1 MTRKLSLGID
11 LGTSNSCLSLCAVDG
26 GPAQTVPVT
35 QVLAPAVIG
44 EKPLLP
50 SVLYLP
56 APGEYADGS
65 FVLPWNDADARGS
78 IVGSFARERGATVPD
93 RVVSSAKSW
102 LCNPDVDRRAPILP
116 WQSELG
122 DAKLSPFEA
131 TRRYLAHLRHAAEAH
146 LARRADGAT
155 LADCQIVLTVPASFD
170 EVARTL
176 THEAALAVGLSEVTL
191 LEEPQAAFYAWI
203 NQSAHAPGAAPWTDE
218 VVPGDLVLVCD
229 IGGGTADFSLIAV
242 AAAPAGLSKNLELH
256 RVAVGEHIL
265 LGGDNMDLALA
276 YHLRGKLEEAGHEL
290 DAWQFQALVHA
301 TREAK
306 EKLLGN
312 DALAET
318 QVAVPSRGSSL
329 FAKTVATTL
338 AREDVMAILTEG
350 YFPITAASD
359 LPAPRK
365 SVGLQE
371 YGLDYATEPA
381 VSRHLARFLRRA
393 LENVRSDADLAAR
406 VGAAAA
412 ASPVDL
418 LRPTAVL
425 FNGGVF
431 EAPGFRAR
439 VVELLR
445 AWFGADHA
453 LKELKSAGLDIAVS
467 RGAAYYGAVRASG
480 RGIAIQA
487 GTSRS
492 YYLGLESP
500 MPAVPGY
507 VPPVKGVCVVP
518 QGTKEGTEL
527 ELPDREFGLVTGEA
541 VEFRFFA
548 SGVRAGDRVG
558 TIVANAQK
566 SLDELPGLSVT
577 LPPLAEG
584 AGQVVQVTLHPRV
597 TEVGTLELWLH
608 HKQSEKRWKLD
619 FNLRAGE

>member
-1 MTRKLSLGID
+1 
-11 LGTSNSCLSLCAVDG
+11 
-26 GPAQTVPVT
+26 
-35 QVLAPAVIG
+35 
-44 EKPLLP
+44 
-50 SVLYLP
+50 
-56 APGEYADGS
+56 
-65 FVLPWNDADARGS
+65 
-78 IVGSFARERGATVPD
+78 
-93 RVVSSAKSW
+93 
-102 LCNPDVDRRAPILP
+102 
-116 WQSELG
+116 
-122 DAKLSPFEA
+122 
-131 TRRYLAHLRHAAEAH
+131 
-146 LARRADGAT
+146 
-155 LADCQIVLTVPASFD
+155 
-170 EVARTL
+170 
-176 THEAALAVGLSEVTL
+176 
-191 LEEPQAAFYAWI
+191 
-203 NQSAHAPGAAPWTDE
+203 
-218 VVPGDLVLVCD
+218 
-229 IGGGTADFSLIAV
+229 
-242 AAAPAGLSKNLELH
+242 
-256 RVAVGEHIL
+256 
-265 LGGDNMDLALA
+265 MDLALA

-338 AREDVMAILTEG
+338 ARDDVVAILTEG
-350 YFPITAASD
+350 YFPRHRRQRLAGAAQIGRAAGVRPRLCD
-359 LPAPRK
+359 RARRQPPPRAVPA
-365 SVGLQE
+365 
-371 YGLDYATEPA
+371 
-381 VSRHLARFLRRA
+381 ARARERALRRR
-393 LENVRSDADLAAR
+393 RSRPL

-412 ASPVDL
+412 ASPVEL

-431 EAPGFRAR
+431 EAPSFRAR

-453 LKELKSAGLDIAVS
+453 LKELQSAGLDIAVS

-480 RGIAIQA
+480 KGIAIQA

-548 SGVRAGDRVG
+548 SDGARGRPRRHRRRQRAED
-558 TIVANAQK
+558 
-566 SLDELPGLSVT
+566 
-577 LPPLAEG
+577 
-584 AGQVVQVTLHPRV
+584 AG
-597 TEVGTLELWLH
+597 
-608 HKQSEKRWKLD
+608 
-619 FNLRAGE
+619 